1 MGHHH
6 SHIHK
11 HEVQGK
17 NLVFSILLNL
27 IITVAQLVGGILS
40 GSLALLSDALHNFS
54 DVLSLLFSLI
64 AHKLSRKKASINNTF
79 GFKRAELIAAFIN
92 AATLVIVAFFLIYG
106 AIERFFAPQ
115 SIEAGLVIWMALLGI
130 VVNGL
135 SAVLLQ
141 KDAEHNIN
149 MKSAY
154 LHLLTDMMASIAVLV
169 GGLLMKFYGWFW
181 VDSVLTIAI
190 ALYLIVVGVKLLLES
205 TKMLMLFTPEHI
217 DIKELVREV
226 HKINGVGK
234 LHHIH
239 VWHLNDEELHLEAHL
254 DCSEDLKMSEFNE
267 ILHQIEKV
275 LLEKFHINHINIQPE
290 YNKEEA
296 TKDFIVQD

>member
-1 MGHHH
+1 MCQNHV
-6 SHIHK
+6 HIHK

-17 NLVFSILLNL
+17 NLIYSILLNL
-27 IITVAQLVGGILS
+27 LITVAQLIGGIIS

-54 DVLSLLFSLI
+54 DVLSLVFSLI
-64 AHKLSRKKASINNTF
+64 AHKLSRRKASINNTF
-79 GFKRAELIAAFIN
+79 GFKRAELIAAFVN
-92 AATLVIVAFFLIYG
+92 AATLVIVAFILIYG
-106 AIERFFAPQ
+106 AIERFFNPHPIQ
-115 SIEAGLVIWMALLGI
+115 SGLVIWLALLGI

-135 SAVLLQ
+135 SVLLLQ
-141 KDAEHNIN
+141 KDANHNIN

-154 LHLLTDMMASIAVLV
+154 LHLLTDMMASVAVLI

-181 VDSVLTIAI
+181 VDSVMTIAI
-190 ALYLIVVGVKLLLES
+190 AIYLIVVGGKLLLES
-205 TKMLMLFTPEHI
+205 TKMLMLFTPDFI

-226 HKINGVGK
+226 HKVPGVGK

-254 DCSEDLKMSEFNE
+254 DCSEDIKMSEFNE
-267 ILHQIEKV
+267 LLNQIERI
-275 LLEKFHINHINIQPE
+275 LFEKFHINHINIQPE
-290 YNKEEA
+290 FKKEEE